1 MAGMLRADADLDALA
16 YVDFRTGAV
25 LSASTRDEP
34 SRLALEIAAQAAS
47 QLCAAP
53 PLAARDSHAGE
64 TLVVSDSAV
73 HVFALAKRLPGS
85 VVVGVA
91 RPGANVALVLSAV
104 RSLAS
109 SLVEPEAR

>member
-1 MAGMLRADADLDALA
+1 MAVSAVMADMLHSDADLDALA

-25 LSASTRDEP
+25 LSASTRDER

-53 PLAARDSHAGE
+53 PLAARDSHVGE

-73 HVFALAKRLPGS
+73 NAADDRLTALIAGS
-85 VVVGVA
+85 TPIDEVGDSITIYR
-91 RPGANVALVLSAV
+91 RP
-104 RSLAS
+104 
-109 SLVEPEAR
+109 